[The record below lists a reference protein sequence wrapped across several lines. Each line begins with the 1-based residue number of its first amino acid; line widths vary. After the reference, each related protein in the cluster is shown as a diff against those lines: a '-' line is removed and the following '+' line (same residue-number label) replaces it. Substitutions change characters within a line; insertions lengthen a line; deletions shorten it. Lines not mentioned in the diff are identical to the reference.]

1 MAESPAEP
9 HDPEP
14 EPGSDAESVQAAA
27 ALADPTSARAAVDR
41 GHFLAGATI
50 GVGALM
56 SAVIGVPSLAFVL
69 APVFKTPVYNEID
82 LGPIENFPYNPSN
95 PYKVVTFESKADDS
109 SGIYRRVVFVGNDGK
124 GNFVAISNT
133 CMHLGCPV
141 RNFGKTF
148 ACPCHG
154 GQYDV
159 QGRRTAGPP
168 VRPLNRYATSVVNG
182 HLILG
187 QLHATEIA
195 ADGTVSLVQLKGPGQ
210 PTNGLLS
217 FLYPY
222 APAG

>member
-1 MAESPAEP
+1 VAESPADPHEP
-9 HDPEP
+9 
-14 EPGSDAESVQAAA
+14 SAEETVQAAA
-27 ALADPTSARAAVDR
+27 ALSDPTSARAAVDR

-69 APVFKTPVYNEID
+69 APVFQTPKYNEID
-82 LGPIENFPYNPSN
+82 LGPIENFPQDASN
-95 PYKVVTFESKADDS
+95 PYKVVTFESQADDS
-109 SGIYRRVVFVGNDGK
+109 SGIYRRVVFVRNDG
-124 GNFVAISNT
+124 NNSFVAISNT

-141 RNFGKTF
+141 RNFGLTF

-159 QGRRTAGPP
+159 QGKRTAGPP
-168 VRPLNRYATSVVNG
+168 VRPLNRYETKVVNG

-187 QLHATEIA
+187 QLRATEIA
-195 ADGTVSLVQLKGPGQ
+195 ADGKVTLVQLKGPGQ
-210 PTNGLLS
+210 PTQGLLS